1 MDFDQEFIREPFIG
15 GEKILK
21 RRVVVTGVGVVS
33 PIGIGKEEFWKA
45 VLAGKCGV
53 DFVTRFDAST
63 YPCKYAAEVREF
75 DAPTIFGPKLARR
88 LSRGTQFA
96 IVSTQNAIEDAKLDL
111 QQEDPYRV
119 GVCYGSSVGPVDI
132 YERFG
137 ATFYERGIKR
147 VNPIFEGLMNH
158 NALIGGLTQIFK
170 IYGYNLTISTACC
183 AGNMAIAHGFHAIS
197 SGMAE
202 VMIAGGADTPIFPL
216 TYGLYAASN
225 SMTSHNGDP
234 KSVVFPYDR
243 RRSGFVLG
251 EGSGT
256 LILEELTHA
265 QKRGAKIYA
274 EILGFGLTNDA
285 EDSNLF
291 SANIEGIVKAFQLA
305 IVNSSIIAEDVD
317 YICGAAHSSVILD
330 RKESQAIK
338 KAFGEHAYNL
348 AVSSLKGAVGHS
360 MAGGTAI
367 QCVGACLALSEGIL
381 PPTINYELPDPE
393 LNLDYVP
400 KYPRKKNIR
409 IAMTDAFGLGGTN
422 IVVVFK
428 KF

>member
-1 MDFDQEFIREPFIG
+1 MDSEQEFILSPFKG

-45 VLAGKCGV
+45 ILAGECGV

-63 YPCKYAAEVREF
+63 YPCKYAAEVKNFEP
-75 DAPTIFGPKLARR
+75 AEIFGPKLARR

-96 IVSTQNAIEDAKLDL
+96 IVATQKALEDAKLNL
-111 QQEDPYRV
+111 QDEDTYRV

-170 IYGYNLTISTACC
+170 ICGYNLTISTACC
-183 AGNMAIAHGFHAIS
+183 AGNMAVAHGYHAIS

-202 VMIAGGADTPIFPL
+202 VIIAGGADTPIFPL

-225 SMTSHNGDP
+225 SMTSHNGNP
-234 KSVVFPYDR
+234 KTVVFPYDK

-251 EGSGT
+251 EGAGT
-256 LILEELTHA
+256 LILEELSHA
-265 QKRGAKIYA
+265 QKREAKIYA
-274 EILGFGLTNDA
+274 EVLGFGLTNDA
-285 EDSNLF
+285 DDSNLF
-291 SANIEGIVKAFQLA
+291 SPDTGGIVKAFQLA
-305 IVNSSIIAEDVD
+305 LKNSSINPEDVD

-330 RKESQAIK
+330 KKESQAIK
-338 KAFGEHAYNL
+338 MVFGNHSYNL

-367 QCVGACLALSEGIL
+367 QCLGACLALYDGIL
-381 PPTINYELPDPE
+381 PPTINYEVPDPE
-393 LNLDYVP
+393 LDLDYVP
-400 KYPRKKNIR
+400 KYPRKKKIR
-409 IAMTDAFGLGGTN
+409 IAMTDSFGLGGTN
-422 IVVVFK
+422 IVIVFK